1 MNLVQDLGSN
11 ALGKCTIIEKHESP
25 FSVRGL
31 EFTDETNHPGWWF
44 FLSCS

>member
-11 ALGKCTIIEKHESP
+11 ALGKCTVTERPESP

-31 EFTDETNHPGWWF
+31 AFTDETSHPGWWF